1 MYAEQSTPL
10 ASSYNAP
17 NSVADSGSTS
27 YAEERAGDLNGSST
41 NELTAEQILQQKL
54 ERRKESRRRREKDL
68 AYIKSIV
75 GRPQQ
80 QSIVIGMGTK
90 DSFVGDEAQ
99 TKCVILTLKYP
110 IEYGIVTNWDDM

>member
-17 NSVADSGSTS
+17 NSVAESGSTS
-27 YAEERAGDLNGSST
+27 YTEERAGDLNGSNPPT
-41 NELTAEQILQQKL
+41 ETGKKKGVEKEAG
-54 ERRKESRRRREKDL
+54 ERPGIHK
-68 AYIKSIV
+68 
-75 GRPQQ
+75 
-80 QSIVIGMGTK
+80 SIVIGMGTN